1 MIHTMKQEIVV
12 TNLRIPKQQWI
23 EIKVRSAELGISAN
37 EYIKKIL
44 TATTNLESISDT
56 IKKVTKK
63 SKKKV
68 SFYDAMIMLSKIPQ
82 GKQKFDLSKDDKTA
96 AWKWFTQKW
105 SRLSFTDCVCFAQ
118 MKRLGLERVFTF
130 DAHFKKAGF
139 KIE

>member
-44 TATTNLESISDT
+44 TATTNLESISDI

-82 GKQKFDLSKDDKTA
+82 GKQKFDLSEDDKIIYG
-96 AWKWFTQKW
+96 
-105 SRLSFTDCVCFAQ
+105 D
-118 MKRLGLERVFTF
+118 
-130 DAHFKKAGF
+130 
-139 KIE
+139 

>member
-44 TATTNLESISDT
+44 TATTNLESISDI

-68 SFYDAMIMLSKIPQ
+68 
-82 GKQKFDLSKDDKTA
+82 
-96 AWKWFTQKW
+96 
-105 SRLSFTDCVCFAQ
+105 
-118 MKRLGLERVFTF
+118 
-130 DAHFKKAGF
+130 
-139 KIE
+139 